1 MSWDDITKWIGD
13 RWMDHGGEI
22 IASVAVFLGAWV
34 VLAIIKRMVGR
45 WETRIESG
53 LHESSDT
60 ADRERGQR
68 LVTISVVLRI
78 VLSITIWVIVA
89 LTIMAIWG
97 LPMSPF
103 IAVGTTI
110 GVAVGFGAQDLVR
123 DVIAGFLI
131 LVEDQYA
138 LGDVVSIAGVTGS
151 VESIQLRSTVLRDLE
166 GNQHFVPNGQIKVAS
181 NLTSGFS
188 RVVVDIPVS
197 YDTDVDK
204 AMEVVKDEVFALAAD
219 EKWAPRFILEPEMLG
234 VNKLDSSAVN
244 IRVMM
249 TLTPDDRWLV
259 KREFLRRIKN
269 RLDAEGIEIPFD
281 QVVMRMRAEP

>member
-1 MSWDDITKWIGD
+1 DDIAEWIGD
-13 RWMDHGGEI
+13 RWTDHGGEI
-22 IASVAVFLGAWV
+22 LATIAVVIGAWV
-34 VLAIIKRMVGR
+34 ILGILKRAVGR
-45 WETRIESG
+45 WEARLESD
-53 LHESSDT
+53 LHEST
-60 ADRERGQR
+60 EVADRARAQR
-68 LVTISVVLRI
+68 LVTISDVLRI
-78 VLSITIWVIVA
+78 VLSIAVWVIVV
-89 LTIMAIWG
+89 LTIMALWG

-103 IAVGTTI
+103 IAVGTTV

-166 GNQHFVPNGQIKVAS
+166 GNRHFVPNGQIKVAS
-181 NLTSGFS
+181 NLTSEFS
-188 RVVVDIPVS
+188 RLVLDIPVS
-197 YDTDVDK
+197 YDTDLDV
-204 AMEVVKDEVFALAAD
+204 AMRVVSDEALSLAAD
-219 EKWAPRFILEPEMLG
+219 EEWSRRFLADPEMLG

-244 IRVMM
+244 IRVLM

-281 QVVMRMRAEP
+281 QVVMRMRSEE

>member
-1 MSWDDITKWIGD
+1 MSWDEITGWIGD
-13 RWMDHGGEI
+13 RWTDHGGEI
-22 IASVAVFLGAWV
+22 IATVVILLGAWV
-34 VLAIIKRMVGR
+34 VLVIIKRTVRR
-45 WETRIESG
+45 WESRIESELYG
-53 LHESSDT
+53 SGDI

-68 LVTISVVLRI
+68 LVTIAGVLKI
-78 VLSITIWVIVA
+78 VLSITLWVMVV

-110 GVAVGFGAQDLVR
+110 GVAIGFGAQDLVR

-131 LVEDQYA
+131 LLEDQYS

-181 NLTSGFS
+181 NLTSEFS

-197 YDTDVDK
+197 YETDVDQ
-204 AMEVVKDEVFALAAD
+204 AMDVVKDEVLALAGD
-219 EKWAPRFILEPEMLG
+219 EEWAPRFIREPEVLG
-234 VNKLDSSAVN
+234 VNKLDSSAVD
-244 IRVMM
+244 IRVLM

-281 QVVMRMRAEP
+281 QVVMRMKPEL

>member
-1 MSWDDITKWIGD
+1 MSWNDITEWIGD
-13 RWMDHGGEI
+13 RWTDYGGEI
-22 IASVAVFLGAWV
+22 LVTVGILLGAWV
-34 VLAIIKRMVGR
+34 VLFIIKRAVHR
-45 WETRIESG
+45 WEARIESE
-53 LHESSDT
+53 LHGSSDA

-68 LVTISVVLRI
+68 LVTISDVLRI
-78 VLSITIWVIVA
+78 VLAIAIWVIVA

-97 LPMSPF
+97 FPMSPF
-103 IAVGTTI
+103 VAVGTTV

-123 DVIAGFLI
+123 DVIAGFLV

-166 GNQHFVPNGQIKVAS
+166 GNRHFVPNGQIKVAS

-188 RVVVDIPVS
+188 RLVLDIPVS
-197 YDTDVDK
+197 YDTDVDT
-204 AMEVVKDEVFALAAD
+204 AMGVVEDEALALAGD
-219 EKWAPRFILEPEMLG
+219 EEWSRRFIGDPEMLG

-244 IRVMM
+244 IRVLM

-269 RLDAEGIEIPFD
+269 RLDSEGIEIPFD
-281 QVVMRMRAEP
+281 QVVMRMRTEE

>member
-1 MSWDDITKWIGD
+1 MSWDDITEWIGD
-13 RWMDHGGEI
+13 RWTDHGGEI
-22 IASVAVFLGAWV
+22 ISTLVVFLAAWVFLGV
-34 VLAIIKRMVGR
+34 IRRGVRR
-45 WETRIESG
+45 WEIRIENE
-53 LHESSDT
+53 LHGSSDP

-68 LVTISVVLRI
+68 LVTISGVLRM
-78 VLSITIWVIVA
+78 VLSITLWVIVA

-97 LPMSPF
+97 LPMAPF
-103 IAVGTTI
+103 IAVGTTV

-181 NLTSGFS
+181 NLTSEFS

-204 AMEVVKDEVFALAAD
+204 AMDVVKDEAFSLAGD
-219 EKWAPRFILEPEMLG
+219 EEWSGRFISDPEMLG

-244 IRVMM
+244 IRVLM

-269 RLDAEGIEIPFD
+269 RLDTEGIEIPFD
-281 QVVMRMRAEP
+281 QVVMRMRTEE